1 MQFMSCVKAPGDRAE
16 CGLISTLYA
25 WHRAASW
32 RKEHLL
38 FEQRCACPWKLV
50 MTPFFSDLHKA
61 TKGSHVSG
69 VAEDDSYQLL
79 HDESLKI

>member
-1 MQFMSCVKAPGDRAE
+1 
-16 CGLISTLYA
+16 
-25 WHRAASW
+25 
-32 RKEHLL
+32 
-38 FEQRCACPWKLV
+38 